1 MCDSAGGQ
9 GYAGFPFRHSAAR
22 MERDCYPVCFGRVRT
37 IIHGCSAARM
47 GRDCHLACSDCAHSS
62 EHRQH
67 CTHRDRCPACQH
79 QKLIESSLRCKP
91 VRQPL
96 LQRLIQLI
104 NIVNLPR
111 IRLDFLCVAV
121 RIAFGNFPVYRKPVQ
136 KRKRIKQPAGNQH
149 IPRQIRK
156 CNQKSQR
163 NIACNLQPFFLP
175 KQQHRRIQNQ
185 KQNYRCG
192 QLHRRR
198 IHQIQTQQRVRHGL
212 LFPDGTVPFLLP
224 QFHPGH
230 YYPE

>member
-9 GYAGFPFRHSAAR
+9 GCAGFPFRHSTTR
-22 MERDCYPVCFGRVRT
+22 TGRNRRPVCSERTRT
-37 IIHGCSAARM
+37 ILRGHSAVHM

-121 RIAFGNFPVYRKPVQ
+121 RIAFGNFPVYRDT
-136 KRKRIKQPAGNQH
+136 AG
-149 IPRQIRK
+149 
-156 CNQKSQR
+156 
-163 NIACNLQPFFLP
+163 
-175 KQQHRRIQNQ
+175 
-185 KQNYRCG
+185 YRTSSK
-192 QLHRRR
+192 
-198 IHQIQTQQRVRHGL
+198 ITAVDS
-212 LFPDGTVPFLLP
+212 FTVAAYTRYRLSSA
-224 QFHPGH
+224 
-230 YYPE
+230 

>member
-9 GYAGFPFRHSAAR
+9 GCADFSFRHSA
-22 MERDCYPVCFGRVRT
+22 V
-37 IIHGCSAARM
+37 HM
-47 GRDCHLACSDCAHSS
+47 GRNCHLACSDCAHSS

-91 VRQPL
+91 VLQPL

-136 KRKRIKQPAGNQH
+136 ERKRIKQPAGNQH

-163 NIACNLQPFFLP
+163 NIACNLQPFFCLSSSTAG
-175 KQQHRRIQNQ
+175 
-185 KQNYRCG
+185 YRTSSK
-192 QLHRRR
+192 
-198 IHQIQTQQRVRHGL
+198 ITAVDS
-212 LFPDGTVPFLLP
+212 FTVAAYTRYRLSSA
-224 QFHPGH
+224 
-230 YYPE
+230 